1 MFLPIWKKLKYMLLI
16 LVLSKEAS
24 VLKAAQISSESD
36 KDWINQAIR
45 FWTFQI
51 LPFKSLP
58 WEQFSL
64 GSTVDLWVVMLSVE
78 DYLCLG
84 TLCRMQFSPELPSV
98 LCSANL
104 RMKQC

>member
-45 FWTFQI
+45 FWTFTDPSIQI
-51 LPFKSLP
+51 IA
-58 WEQFSL
+58 L
-64 GSTVDLWVVMLSVE
+64 GAILI
-78 DYLCLG
+78 G
-84 TLCRMQFSPELPSV
+84 R
-98 LCSANL
+98 
-104 RMKQC
+104 

>member
-45 FWTFQI
+45 FWTFTDPSIQI
-51 LPFKSLP
+51 IA
-58 WEQFSL
+58 L
-64 GSTVDLWVVMLSVE
+64 GAISHWDQLWTYGWVMLSVE

-84 TLCRMQFSPELPSV
+84 DTLSHAVLPGIAV
-98 LCSANL
+98 GFYV
-104 RMKQC
+104 QPI